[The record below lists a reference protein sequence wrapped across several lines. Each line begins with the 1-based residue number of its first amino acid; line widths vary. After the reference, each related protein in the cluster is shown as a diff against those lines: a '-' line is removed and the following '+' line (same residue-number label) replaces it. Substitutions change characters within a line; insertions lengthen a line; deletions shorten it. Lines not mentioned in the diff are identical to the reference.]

1 MKNYELII
9 VRLHGEIFASAVT
22 EKVKE
27 IRFNALLRLRAYLT
41 HYDKLGYRG
50 DLLTAIATKKGDM
63 IMSATTKAE
72 MEKILVPHCP
82 HYNGNKFIAGQ
93 YSVLEEELICWGET
107 SLRAPLNETGFKRYM
122 EVCSL
127 VYPEAFA
134 DVMELK
140 GA

>member
-9 VRLHGEIFASAVT
+9 VRLQGKIFASAVT
-22 EKVKE
+22 EKVKDL
-27 IRFNALLRLRAYLT
+27 RFDALLKLRAYLS
-41 HYDKLGYRG
+41 HYDKLGYRE

-63 IMSATTKAE
+63 IMSATTKTE
-72 MEKILVPHCP
+72 MEKILVPRCL
-82 HYNGNKFIAGQ
+82 HYNGNKFIPDE

-107 SLRAPLNETGFKRYM
+107 SLRAPLNEAGFKRYM

-134 DVMELK
+134 DAMGLK

>member
-1 MKNYELII
+1 MKNYKLII
-9 VRLHGEIFASAVT
+9 IQLHGQVFDSAVT

-27 IRFNALLRLRAYLT
+27 WRIDAFLKLRAYLT
-41 HYDKLGYRG
+41 HYDKLGYRE

-63 IMSATTKAE
+63 IMSATTKTD
-72 MEKILVPHCP
+72 MDKILVPRCP
-82 HYNGNKFIAGQ
+82 HYNGNKFIPDE

-107 SLRAPLNETGFKRYM
+107 SLRAPLNEAGFKRYM

-134 DVMELK
+134 DAMGLK